1 VPTNG
6 TSEPPSAN
14 GLGNPPIAPQA
25 EIPESLPAAIHEI
38 AVRSF
43 SRENHQP
50 GRENQVLQIAMLN
63 QVMENGGAGIA
74 ETTEKAYSSFVA
86 GVLAGLT
93 HRRADGAPPAPDG
106 SSNHAADS
114 QHPVQLA
121 AELIALAGELM
132 APHQRIQQ
140 PEAAL
145 VTTSLPTI
153 ESILCAKKAQ
163 PSPPSSSAVF
173 ARDAA
178 SMRIQMA
185 LQSTIA
191 AAAVEGAGATH
202 APFATPPQPPS
213 SAGAPGA
220 QAGPPPPQAEA
231 LGGQPVQPTFGHPAP
246 RSGAGAGVHHRVSIL

>member
-1 VPTNG
+1 
-6 TSEPPSAN
+6 
-14 GLGNPPIAPQA
+14 
-25 EIPESLPAAIHEI
+25 
-38 AVRSF
+38 
-43 SRENHQP
+43 
-50 GRENQVLQIAMLN
+50 MLN

-220 QAGPPPPQAEA
+220 QAGPPPLKRKHWVGSPCSQHSGTQHRGLGLGLEYITGCTQGCLYCRPTSNAAGDFTA
-231 LGGQPVQPTFGHPAP
+231 LHTSQLLAPGAVVGIVVVTVVVLESRTFCLNDDDN
-246 RSGAGAGVHHRVSIL
+246 HHQYYQ